1 MRTMKKVLAAGLTA
15 VMAMSLMVG
24 CGSKK
29 DDSSSKTY
37 NLGIIQFAEHG
48 SLDNCRKG
56 FLKGLES
63 EGIKEGKNLKITY
76 KNSQAD
82 TATDNQIASNYASK
96 KLDMICA
103 IATPSAQAAYNSAMN
118 SDIPVVYAAVTDPVA
133 AKLAKEDGALV
144 GNVTGP

>member
-63 EGIKEGKNLKITY
+63 EGIKEGENLKITY

-82 TATDNQIASNYASK
+82 TATDNQIASNFASK

-103 IATPSAQAAYNSAMN
+103 IATPSAQSAYLSL
-118 SDIPVVYAAVTDPVA
+118 IHI
-133 AKLAKEDGALV
+133 
-144 GNVTGP
+144 

>member
-63 EGIKEGKNLKITY
+63 EGIKEGENLKITY
-76 KNSQAD
+76 K
-82 TATDNQIASNYASK
+82 THRQIQPQITRSHQTLHQRN
-96 KLDMICA
+96 
-103 IATPSAQAAYNSAMN
+103 
-118 SDIPVVYAAVTDPVA
+118 
-133 AKLAKEDGALV
+133 
-144 GNVTGP
+144 

>member
-29 DDSSSKTY
+29 EACASKTY

-56 FLKGLES
+56 F
-63 EGIKEGKNLKITY
+63 
-76 KNSQAD
+76 
-82 TATDNQIASNYASK
+82 
-96 KLDMICA
+96 
-103 IATPSAQAAYNSAMN
+103 
-118 SDIPVVYAAVTDPVA
+118 
-133 AKLAKEDGALV
+133 
-144 GNVTGP
+144 

>member
-48 SLDNCRKG
+48 SLD
-56 FLKGLES
+56 
-63 EGIKEGKNLKITY
+63 
-76 KNSQAD
+76 
-82 TATDNQIASNYASK
+82 
-96 KLDMICA
+96 KLPQRIFKRFR
-103 IATPSAQAAYNSAMN
+103 I
-118 SDIPVVYAAVTDPVA
+118 
-133 AKLAKEDGALV
+133 
-144 GNVTGP
+144 

>member
-1 MRTMKKVLAAGLTA
+1 MDNSPSSIFVLGLFFLFEETYNLNKRRRNYENNEKVLAAGLTA

-63 EGIKEGKNLKITY
+63 GRYQRRRKLKDYI
-76 KNSQAD
+76 Q
-82 TATDNQIASNYASK
+82 
-96 KLDMICA
+96 KL
-103 IATPSAQAAYNSAMN
+103 
-118 SDIPVVYAAVTDPVA
+118 
-133 AKLAKEDGALV
+133 
-144 GNVTGP
+144 TGRYSHR

>member
-1 MRTMKKVLAAGLTA
+1 MRTMKKVLAVGLTA

-63 EGIKEGKNLKITY
+63 EGIKEGENLKITY

-82 TATDNQIASNYASK
+82 TATDI
-96 KLDMICA
+96 
-103 IATPSAQAAYNSAMN
+103 
-118 SDIPVVYAAVTDPVA
+118 
-133 AKLAKEDGALV
+133 KEIRYDLCDC
-144 GNVTGP
+144 NTKCTECIQCNKRQ

>member
-48 SLDNCRKG
+48 SLDNCREG
-56 FLKGLES
+56 FLKGLEA
-63 EGIKEGKNLKITY
+63 EGIKEGDNLTVKY
-76 KNSQAD
+76 KNAAAD
-82 TATDNQIASNYASK
+82 MGTAKTDFRQYCI
-96 KLDMICA
+96 
-103 IATPSAQAAYNSAMN
+103 
-118 SDIPVVYAAVTDPVA
+118 
-133 AKLAKEDGALV
+133 
-144 GNVTGP
+144 

>member
-63 EGIKEGKNLKITY
+63 EGIKEGENLKITY

-82 TATDNQIASNYASK
+82 TATDNQIASNFASK

-103 IATPSAQAAYNSAMN
+103 IATPSAQRVHTMQQKTVISQLF
-118 SDIPVVYAAVTDPVA
+118 IQLLHHQ
-133 AKLAKEDGALV
+133 KLQDL
-144 GNVTGP
+144 

>member
-24 CGSKK
+24 CGNKK

-56 FLKGLES
+56 FLKG
-63 EGIKEGKNLKITY
+63 
-76 KNSQAD
+76 
-82 TATDNQIASNYASK
+82 
-96 KLDMICA
+96 
-103 IATPSAQAAYNSAMN
+103 
-118 SDIPVVYAAVTDPVA
+118 
-133 AKLAKEDGALV
+133 
-144 GNVTGP
+144 

>member
-1 MRTMKKVLAAGLTA
+1 
-15 VMAMSLMVG
+15 MAMSLMVG

-63 EGIKEGKNLKITY
+63 EGIKEGRKT
-76 KNSQAD
+76 
-82 TATDNQIASNYASK
+82 
-96 KLDMICA
+96 
-103 IATPSAQAAYNSAMN
+103 
-118 SDIPVVYAAVTDPVA
+118 
-133 AKLAKEDGALV
+133 
-144 GNVTGP
+144 